1 MELKVL
7 HDLNPKSKRV
17 LLRVDFN
24 VPTDEKRN
32 ITDDTR
38 IRAAIPT
45 IKHLVTKGA
54 KVIVMSH
61 MGRPKGKVVDD
72 LRLDKVAETLSSLIS
87 MPVRKIHECIGE
99 SVEKEVAKMFD
110 GEILVLENTRF
121 YHGEEMNAREF
132 TEQVAKLGDA
142 FVSDAFGAVHR
153 AHSTTVGLADFLPS
167 YAGLLLEK
175 EIKVLSSILENPRKP
190 VVLVMGGAKIDTK
203 IGVLKNF
210 VDKGDMFLIG
220 GGLANTFLYASG
232 YDIGDSLHQADKKN
246 VAREIMLEAEKDDD
260 KLVLPCDVIVAST
273 ASEIAE
279 TLCVPVTDIE
289 GDMKIFDI
297 GRKTAEVFCEY
308 IKKAGT
314 VIWNGPVGL
323 YEYAP
328 FENGT
333 RMVAEAVADCKGVT
347 IIGGGDTIDAI
358 NKFGINSARFTH
370 VSTGGGAMLE
380 FLEGKEL
387 PGVSVLKNSQI

>member
-1 MELKVL
+1 M
-7 HDLNPKSKRV
+7 NPKGKRV

-24 VPTDEKRN
+24 VPTDEQRN

-38 IRAAIPT
+38 IKEAVPT

-54 KVIVMSH
+54 RVIVMSH
-61 MGRPKGKVVDD
+61 MGRPKGKIVDD
-72 LRLDKVAETLSSLIS
+72 LRLDKVAERLSSLIA
-87 MPVRKIHECIGE
+87 MPVKKVHECIGK
-99 SVEKEVAKMFD
+99 SVEKEISKMAD
-110 GEILVLENTRF
+110 GEIVVLENTRF
-121 YHGEEMNAREF
+121 YHGEEMNAKEF
-132 TEQVAKLGDA
+132 TEQVAQLGDV

-153 AHSTTVGLADFLPS
+153 AHSTTAGLADFLPS

-175 EIKVLSSILENPRKP
+175 EIKVLSSILENPKKP

-210 VDKGDMFLIG
+210 LDKGDVFLIG
-220 GGLANTFLYASG
+220 GGLANTFLYAEG
-232 YDIGDSLHQADKKN
+232 YDIGDSLHQADKKE
-246 VAREIMLEAEKDDD
+246 VAREIMLETEKDGD
-260 KLVLPCDVIVAST
+260 KFVLPCDVIVASE
-273 ASEIAE
+273 ASEVVE
-279 TLCVPVTDIE
+279 TVCVPVMDIE

-297 GRKTAEVFCEY
+297 GHKTVEIFCEH
-308 IKKAGT
+308 IRKAGT

-328 FENGT
+328 FEKGT
-333 RMVAEAVADCKGVT
+333 RMIAEAVADCKGIT
-347 IIGGGDTIDAI
+347 ILGGGDTIDAI
-358 NKFGINSARFTH
+358 NKFGIDPARFTH

-387 PGVSVLKNSQI
+387 PGVKVLRTMD

>member
-1 MELKVL
+1 MNLRTLIKI
-7 HDLNPKSKRV
+7 NPKGKRV

-24 VPTDEKRN
+24 VPTDEQRN

-38 IRAAIPT
+38 IKEAVPT

-54 KVIVMSH
+54 RVIVMSH
-61 MGRPKGKVVDD
+61 MGRPKGKIVDD
-72 LRLDKVAETLSSLIS
+72 LRLDKVAERLSSLIA
-87 MPVRKIHECIGE
+87 MPVKKVHECIGK
-99 SVEKEVAKMFD
+99 SVEKEISKMAD
-110 GEILVLENTRF
+110 GEIVVLENTRF
-121 YHGEEMNAREF
+121 YHGEEMNAKEF
-132 TEQVAKLGDA
+132 TEQVAQLGDV

-153 AHSTTVGLADFLPS
+153 AHSTTAGLADFLPS

-175 EIKVLSSILENPRKP
+175 EIKVLSSILENPKKP

-210 VDKGDMFLIG
+210 LDKGDVFLIG
-220 GGLANTFLYASG
+220 GGLANTFLYAEG
-232 YDIGDSLHQADKKN
+232 YDIGDSLHQADKKE
-246 VAREIMLEAEKDDD
+246 VAREIMLETEKDGD
-260 KLVLPCDVIVAST
+260 KFVLPCDVIVASE
-273 ASEIAE
+273 ASEVVE
-279 TLCVPVTDIE
+279 TVCVPVMDIE

-297 GRKTAEVFCEY
+297 GHKTVEIFCEH
-308 IKKAGT
+308 IRKAGT

-328 FENGT
+328 FEKGT
-333 RMVAEAVADCKGVT
+333 RMIAEAVADCKGIT
-347 IIGGGDTIDAI
+347 ILGGGDTIDAI
-358 NKFGINSARFTH
+358 NKFGIDPARFTH

-387 PGVSVLKNSQI
+387 PGVKVLRTMD

>member
-1 MELKVL
+1 MKLRTL
-7 HDLNPKSKRV
+7 HDLNLKGKRV

-24 VPTDEKRN
+24 VPTDEQRN

-38 IRAAIPT
+38 IKEAVPT

-54 KVIVMSH
+54 RVIVMSH

-72 LRLDKVAETLSSLIS
+72 LRLDKVAERLSSLIAI
-87 MPVRKIHECIGE
+87 PVKKVHECIGE
-99 SVEKEVAKMFD
+99 SVEKEVSKMAD
-110 GEILVLENTRF
+110 GEILILENTRF
-121 YHGEEMNAREF
+121 YHGEEMNAKEF
-132 TEQVAKLGDA
+132 TEQVAKLGDV

-153 AHSTTVGLADFLPS
+153 AHSTTVGLTDFLPS

-175 EIKVLSSILENPRKP
+175 EIKVLSSILENPKKP

-210 VDKGDMFLIG
+210 LDKGDVFLIG

-232 YDIGDSLHQADKKN
+232 YDIGNSLHQADKKE
-246 VAREIMLEAEKDDD
+246 VAQEIMLETEKDGE
-260 KLVLPCDVIVAST
+260 KFVLPCDVIVASS
-273 ASEIAE
+273 ASEVAE
-279 TLCVPVTDIE
+279 TACVPVSDIE

-297 GRKTAEVFCEY
+297 GHKTAEVFCEH
-308 IKKAGT
+308 IRKAGT

-333 RMVAEAVADCKGVT
+333 RMIAEAVADCKGITVL
-347 IIGGGDTIDAI
+347 GGGDTIDAI
-358 NKFGINSARFTH
+358 NKFGIDPARFTH

-387 PGVSVLKNSQI
+387 PGVSVLKDKR